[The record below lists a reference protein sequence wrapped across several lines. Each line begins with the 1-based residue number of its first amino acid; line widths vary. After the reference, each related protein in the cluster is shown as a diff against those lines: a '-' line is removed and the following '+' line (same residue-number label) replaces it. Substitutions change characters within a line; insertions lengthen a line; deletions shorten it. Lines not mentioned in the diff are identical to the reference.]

1 MDPQDML
8 RQAEEIVRLSS
19 ELAPFDGIMRQLDE
33 LNAGAIIPAVSK
45 QLLLLGTPMT
55 AAELLALVPAKY
67 LRRIEAPDLP
77 AVTREIARGG

>member
-1 MDPQDML
+1 MVMDPQDML
-8 RQAEEIVRLSS
+8 RQAE
-19 ELAPFDGIMRQLDE
+19 
-33 LNAGAIIPAVSK
+33 K

-77 AVTREIARGG
+77 AVTREIARGGQRWNW

>member
-1 MDPQDML
+1 MTGLVM
-8 RQAEEIVRLSS
+8 EY
-19 ELAPFDGIMRQLDE
+19 LAPPSRLINGRD
-33 LNAGAIIPAVSK
+33 NVSK

-77 AVTREIARGG
+77 AVTREIARGGQRWNW